1 MNEPLA
7 VGAGVYGRRSY
18 LPNLLGVAAMV
29 STMNE
34 TAQAKR
40 EQRIA
45 PSKRKSALPEKKSK
59 RKMAQ
64 ASRKRNR

>member
-1 MNEPLA
+1 MKEICVGDGGKA
-7 VGAGVYGRRSY
+7 VHHLSNAIGAT
-18 LPNLLGVAAMV
+18 AII

-34 TAQAKR
+34 TAQTKR
-40 EQRIA
+40 EQRIV
-45 PSKRKSALPEKKSK
+45 PSKRKSAFPEKKSK